1 MNTKTDATPSDNK
14 ADLLKW
20 ILVVLFVG
28 SGLFGFYYFEEH
40 SLLIRVVSLLVLI
53 GIAIWTAS
61 RTEKGRLALDF
72 FRESH
77 LEVRKVVWPTREETL
92 QMTGIVVL
100 LVIVLSLFIWMLD
113 GFLMWLV
120 RLLTS

>member
-1 MNTKTDATPSDNK
+1 MNTKTDATPSENK
-14 ADLLKW
+14 LDLLKW
-20 ILVVLFVG
+20 ISVMFLVG
-28 SGLFGFYYFEEH
+28 SGLVGFYYFEGH
-40 SLLIRVVSLLVLI
+40 SLLIRVVSLLTLLS
-53 GIAIWTAS
+53 IAAWIAT

-100 LVIVLSLFIWMLD
+100 LVIVLSIFIWILD
-113 GFLMWLV
+113 GILMWLV